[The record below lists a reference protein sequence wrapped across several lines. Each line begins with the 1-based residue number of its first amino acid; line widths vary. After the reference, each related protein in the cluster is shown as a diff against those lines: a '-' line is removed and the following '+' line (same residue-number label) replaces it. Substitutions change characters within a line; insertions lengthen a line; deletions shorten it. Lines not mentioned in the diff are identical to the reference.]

1 MTQFWLQAVEV
12 ARKDLLIE
20 GRAGEVLHITIPFGA
35 VALLL
40 LPLAVGTDLT
50 LLENIGAGLYW
61 VIILLFGMMVA
72 FRQTADEGP
81 AQRDMLAMMMV
92 DPVARFAGKAGA
104 TAALLGLFEAAL
116 LPVVV
121 VLYDPV
127 PVGGWGW
134 VVIAGVLV
142 AVGMAMI
149 GTLAAAVT
157 SGLRTRNT
165 LAPLLVAPLSLP
177 LLVGATQVYNSLLG
191 GRSPLVFLALLVAV
205 DLGLAIVG
213 VLTAPIMEEAG

>member
-1 MTQFWLQAVEV
+1 MNRFWLQAAEV

-61 VIILLFGMMVA
+61 VIVLLFGMLVA

-104 TAALLGLFEAAL
+104 TAALLALFEAAL

-134 VVIAGVLV
+134 VVVAGLLV

-149 GTLAAAVT
+149 GTLAASVT
-157 SGLRTRNT
+157 AGLRTRNT

-191 GRSPLVFLALLVAV
+191 GDSPFVFLTLLVAV

-213 VLTAPIMEEAG
+213 VLTAPIMEET